1 MLDPVVGK
9 SGYVYVCMLVALALA
24 CAAFSLALLRVAFF
38 VYGFI
43 PDGLSC
49 ILGILYCNVT
59 AVEYVTDTVL

>member
-43 PDGLSC
+43 AVGLSC
-49 ILGILYCNVT
+49 ILQL
-59 AVEYVTDTVL
+59 